1 MHHSHSAETTVL
13 HLPALGRS
21 PRQIKMADF
30 PVSLDVPSQNAQVYK
45 DECVLC
51 FKDAEDGLHVDMR
64 SFMGYCGDHRPTSSD
79 DLYLGVKATRVD
91 RPKGEKADDVPD
103 KLAIGVEGGFQVD
116 ERDYDLIYSY
126 WIERRGD
133 RVELDSPSVPGNVK
147 AVAEAIKGHDGA
159 RTTQQVKEVWEEQ
172 RQVSTYALGM
182 VQEPANGKRV
192 SSDPSVWRCDETGGD
207 GGGSLWLNLHDGFIG
222 GGRPQ
227 WDGSGGNGAAMRHY
241 QAMKAQGKKYPLV
254 VKLGTIT
261 PAGADVYSYASDEDD
276 MVLDP
281 DLGEHLAHWGISM
294 MTSAKTTKSMAE
306 LQIDKNVNFEFD
318 LITEAGKGLEIV
330 EARPGLVGL
339 KNLGNSCY
347 LNSVLQVL
355 VDHCDIEVGRD
366 VSGAGDSGSSAP
378 CHVLSLKRQYMKVRD
393 ALLRLEGTG
402 VNSTQAVTPWM
413 FKRACGAENSLWASG
428 AQQDAHEYMGFLLEA
443 LGLEKDFEVG
453 IRTRVTCPESG
464 RVSQSVVNSLGLGL
478 DIFNCTK
485 NKRMREADGSTGEGG
500 DGGCD
505 VGGHS
510 KLTLEECLQWNY
522 GREELIEGYY
532 SAFLKKRV
540 AGIKT
545 SRMTSFPKVLIVHL
559 RRYYVDEDWTPKK
572 LQVEIE
578 VPDTLNLSAFKVPD
592 EEPEVPMQPNAT
604 QAADEKPVDAGHLDT
619 LMGMGFAA
627 EDAEY
632 SLREHDNDVERAME
646 FLLSGGKAVPKPG
659 TATSVSPESVA
670 MITSMGFSDDHARL
684 ALSKTNGN
692 VEASLD
698 LLLSGAPLVPEDGD
712 GSAVPDTAAAPAE
725 RASPSSS
732 TTYRL
737 AGFLSHIGP
746 NLSSGHYVAHVRKEG
761 EWFLCND
768 EKLAK
773 SQALP
778 KQLSYVL
785 VYIQE

>member
-1 MHHSHSAETTVL
+1 M
-13 HLPALGRS
+13 
-21 PRQIKMADF
+21 DF
-30 PVSLDVPSQNAQVYK
+30 PSALDVPSQSAQVFK

-51 FKDAEDGLHVDMR
+51 FKDAEDGGLYVDMR
-64 SFMGYCGDHRPTSSD
+64 SFMGYCGDHRPRNPD
-79 DLYLGVKATRVD
+79 DLYLGMKATRVD
-91 RPKGEKADDVPD
+91 KPKDPKAEDIPE

-116 ERDYDLIYSY
+116 ERDYDLIYSH
-126 WIERRGD
+126 WVERNGERF
-133 RVELDSPSVPGNVK
+133 ELDSPTVPDNVK

-192 SSDPSVWRCDETGGD
+192 SSDPNAWRCDETGGD

-241 QAMKAQGKKYPLV
+241 EEMKAQGKKYPLV

-281 DLGEHLAHWGISM
+281 DLGEHLAHWGINM
-294 MTSAKTTKSMAE
+294 MTSAKTVKSMAE

-318 LITEAGKGLEIV
+318 LITEAGKGLDIV
-330 EARPGLVGL
+330 GARPGLMGL

-355 VDHCDIEVGRD
+355 VDHCSVGDGRVVFSVGD
-366 VSGAGDSGSSAP
+366 GGDSGP
-378 CHVLSLKRQYMKVRD
+378 LKPGDVLSLRRQYVKVRD
-393 ALLRLEGTG
+393 ALLRMEGTG
-402 VNSTQAVTPWM
+402 VNSSQAVTPWM
-413 FKRACGAENSLWASG
+413 FKRSCGAENSLWASG
-428 AQQDAHEYMGFLLEA
+428 AQQDAHEYMIFLLEA
-443 LGLEKDFEVG
+443 LGLERDFEVG

-464 RVSQSVVNSLGLGL
+464 RVSQSAENSLGLGL
-478 DIFNCTK
+478 EILNCTK
-485 NKRMREADGSTGEGG
+485 NKRMREADGANEDGG
-500 DGGCD
+500 DGTGD
-505 VGGHS
+505 S

-522 GREELIEGYY
+522 GREELVDGYF

-540 AGIKT
+540 TGVKT
-545 SRMTSFPKVLIVHL
+545 TRMTSFPKVLIVHL

-572 LQVEIE
+572 LQVEVE

-592 EEPEVPMQPNAT
+592 DEPEVAMQPEAV
-604 QAADEKPVDAGHLDT
+604 DEKPVDAGHVDT
-619 LMGMGFAA
+619 LVGMGFAT

-659 TATSVSPESVA
+659 AVIAVSPESVA
-670 MITSMGFSDDHARL
+670 MITSMGFSDEQARL
-684 ALSKTNGN
+684 ALNKTNGN
-692 VEASLD
+692 VEVALD
-698 LLLSGAPLVPEDGD
+698 LVLSGAPLEPDEDAG
-712 GSAVPDTAAAPAE
+712 PAAPNTTAVSAE
-725 RASPSSS
+725 CASSPSSAN
-732 TTYRL
+732 YRL
-737 AGFLSHIGP
+737 TGFLSHIGP
-746 NLSSGHYVAHVRKEG
+746 NLSSGHYVAHVRKDG
-761 EWFLCND
+761 EWLLCND

-778 KQLSYVL
+778 KQLAYVL

>member
-1 MHHSHSAETTVL
+1 MSE
-13 HLPALGRS
+13 
-21 PRQIKMADF
+21 F
-30 PVSLDVPSQNAQVYK
+30 PPVLDVPNQNAQIYK

-51 FKDAEDGLHVDMR
+51 FKDAEDGGLYVDMR
-64 SFMGYCGDHRPTSSD
+64 SFMGYCSDHRHTSPG
-79 DLYLGVKATRVD
+79 DLYLGVKATRVNK
-91 RPKGEKADDVPD
+91 PKDGKADNVPD
-103 KLAIGVEGGFQVD
+103 KLAIGVEGGFRVE
-116 ERDYDLIYSY
+116 ERDHDLVYSH
-126 WIERRGD
+126 WIECSGE
-133 RVELDSPSVPGNVK
+133 RVELDSPTVPENIK

-159 RTTQQVKEVWEEQ
+159 RTAQQVKEVWEEQ

-192 SSDPSVWRCDETGGD
+192 SSDPNAWRCDETGGD

-227 WDGSGGNGAAMRHY
+227 WDGSGGNGAALRHY
-241 QAMKAQGKKYPLV
+241 EAMKAQGKKYPLV

-281 DLGEHLAHWGISM
+281 ELGEHLAHWGISM
-294 MTSAKTTKSMAE
+294 MTSAKTAKSMAE

-355 VDHCDIEVGRD
+355 VDHCGIEVGRD
-366 VSGAGDSGSSAP
+366 VSGGSGGSTPGD
-378 CHVLSLKRQYMKVRD
+378 VLSLRRQYVKVRD
-393 ALLRLEGTG
+393 ALMRLAGTG
-402 VNSTQAVTPWM
+402 VNSSQAVTPWM
-413 FKRACGAENSLWASG
+413 FKRACGAKNSLWASG

-443 LGLEKDFEVG
+443 LDLERDFEVG

-464 RVSQSVVNSLGLGL
+464 RVSQSAENSLGLGL

-485 NKRMREADGSTGEGG
+485 NKRMREADVSNGDGG
-500 DGGCD
+500 DGRGD
-505 VGGHS
+505 NM
-510 KLTLEECLQWNY
+510 LTLEECLHWNY
-522 GREELIEGYY
+522 GREELVDGYY
-532 SAFLKKRV
+532 SAFLKKPV
-540 AGIKT
+540 AGVKT
-545 SRMTSFPKVLIVHL
+545 TRMTSFPKVLIVHL

-578 VPDTLNLSAFKVPD
+578 VPDVLNLWAFKVPD
-592 EEPEVPMQPNAT
+592 DEPEVAMQPDAV
-604 QAADEKPVDAGHLDT
+604 DEKPVDAGHLDT

-627 EDAEY
+627 KDAEY
-632 SLREHDNDVERAME
+632 SLREHDNDVERAIE

-659 TATSVSPESVA
+659 PANAVSPESVA
-670 MITSMGFSDDHARL
+670 MITSMGFSDDQARL
-684 ALSKTNGN
+684 ALSEMNGN
-692 VEASLD
+692 VEAALD
-698 LLLSGAPLVPEDGD
+698 LVLSGAPLVPGEDAGP
-712 GSAVPDTAAAPAE
+712 AMPDTAAASAD

-737 AGFLSHIGP
+737 TGFLSHIGP
-746 NLSSGHYVAHVRKEG
+746 NLSSGHYVAHVRKDG

-778 KQLSYVL
+778 KQLAYVL